1 MIKTIYLTIL
11 FAGTMSQT
19 AFGQALDRCDYNDN
33 KHDKRIEEEF
43 KRLHA
48 YEAELIMRGDVT
60 GLDKF
65 YPEDHI
71 VTNPFNQLIGK
82 KTVLERVRGN
92 IIKYTSYEKTM
103 EYLCV
108 YEHTAIIAGI
118 EIGTA
123 AEDANRPD
131 AGQTSRRRFTETWMK
146 RGNQWRK
153 VARHVSTIAAQ

>member
-1 MIKTIYLTIL
+1 MLRAISLTIL
-11 FAGTMSQT
+11 FAGTMSLP
-19 AFGQALDRCDYNDN
+19 AFGQTPSRCDYNGN
-33 KHDKRIEEEF
+33 KNDKRTEEEF

-48 YEAELIMRGDVT
+48 YEAELIVRGDVT
-60 GLDKF
+60 ALENF

-92 IIKYTSYEKTM
+92 IIKYKSYEKKM

-146 RGNQWRK
+146 RGKQWRK

>member
-1 MIKTIYLTIL
+1 MIRTMALTIL
-11 FAGTMSQT
+11 FVGTMSLTASGQT
-19 AFGQALDRCDYNDN
+19 LIRCDYNDN
-33 KHDKRIEEEF
+33 KTDKRSEEEF

-48 YEAELIMRGDVT
+48 YEAELIVRGDVT
-60 GLDKF
+60 ALENF
-65 YPEDHI
+65 YPDDHI
-71 VTNPFNQLIGK
+71 VTNPFNHLIGK

-92 IIKYTSYEKTM
+92 IIKYKAYEKKM

-108 YEHTAIIAGI
+108 YENTAIIAGI

-146 RGNQWRK
+146 RGTQWRK

>member
-1 MIKTIYLTIL
+1 MRKIIL
-11 FAGTMSQT
+11 LVMFVSSVSLT
-19 AFGQALDRCDYNDN
+19 AFGQTLKRCDHKDN
-33 KHDKRIEEEF
+33 KKDKQIEEEF

-48 YEAELIMRGDVT
+48 YEAGLILRGDAT
-60 GLDKF
+60 ALDEF

-71 VTNPFNQLIGK
+71 VTNPFNQPIDK

-92 IIKYTSYEKTM
+92 IIKYKSYEKKM

-108 YEHTAIIAGI
+108 YKDTAIIAGI
-118 EIGTA
+118 ETGTA
-123 AEDANRPD
+123 ADDANRPD
-131 AGQTSRRRFTETWMK
+131 AGQTSSRRFTETWMK

>member
-1 MIKTIYLTIL
+1 MTMRIL
-11 FAGTMSQT
+11 LIMLAVAMPLT
-19 AFGQALDRCDYNDN
+19 AFGQTLSRCDYGDN
-33 KHDKRIEEEF
+33 KTDTRIEAEF

-60 GLDKF
+60 ALEKF

-82 KTVLERVRGN
+82 ATVLERVRGN
-92 IIKYTSYEKTM
+92 VIKYTAYEKKM

-108 YEHTAIIAGI
+108 YETTAIIAGI
-118 EIGTA
+118 ETGTA
-123 AEDANRPD
+123 APDANRPD

-153 VARHVSTIAAQ
+153 VARHVSTLPAQ